1 MNSRLVTPTNSSGVS
16 VWYVHA
22 RGLQRLV
29 TLVSVVVGLQPL
41 ATSLQDDTLDGRRA
55 PKANKRK
62 VEKDEQK
69 VALWEHRRDP
79 ATFTVRRQPTCPP
92 LNPSPSSLHGRV
104 VQILRRT
111 RHRNTRPPSTL
122 QDPVLQRVGE
132 ETDLITFVFQ
142 KQTQKVSILA
152 LRRSLL
158 VCDLTLSVN
167 GNPRTS
173 SLLRPRNRRVR
184 SRPALRKRGTKALK
198 EKKRKE
204 VKKEQRRLARQMTTK
219 TTRPKSTW
227 RMPRWTNCERIALLV
242 LVSPMTNNRNGCV
255 EV

>member
-1 MNSRLVTPTNSSGVS
+1 
-16 VWYVHA
+16 
-22 RGLQRLV
+22 
-29 TLVSVVVGLQPL
+29 VVGLQPL

-79 ATFTVRRQPTCPP
+79 TTFTVRAGNQRPP

-158 VCDLTLSVN
+158 VCDLTLRQRQ
-167 GNPRTS
+167 PQDIEFAPPEEPTS
-173 SLLRPRNRRVR
+173 AKPSGDEEEGD
-184 SRPALRKRGTKALK
+184 KGTEEGEEEEGGEEGA
-198 EKKRKE
+198 EEARASDDDEDDEAE
-204 VKKEQRRLARQMTTK
+204 VDLED
-219 TTRPKSTW
+219 
-227 RMPRWTNCERIALLV
+227 ALLDE
-242 LVSPMTNNRNGCV
+242 L
-255 EV
+255 